1 MLNARVDHKCKF
13 AIEVIENFMKYDWDN
28 KEYWEKKALWIGEV
42 QEFELGRSAMIAMN
56 TGRNKMT
63 TRVIKTVGEIE
74 R

>member
-1 MLNARVDHKCKF
+1 MIGIIKNTG
-13 AIEVIENFMKYDWDN
+13 
-28 KEYWEKKALWIGEV
+28 KKALWIGEV

-63 TRVIKTVGEIE
+63 TRIIKTVGEIE